1 MVDVMVWLLP
11 KQHLAENELNAQNT
25 PSETQR
31 EQTGCLSDINSRS
44 AVFYLGN
51 TETQTLRQ
59 ADVSLKDS
67 IVYDAWNITVKTI
80 LKNQGF

>member
-11 KQHLAENELNAQNT
+11 KQHLAENEPTKTYLNAQNT

-67 IVYDAWNITVKTI
+67 IVYDA
-80 LKNQGF
+80 